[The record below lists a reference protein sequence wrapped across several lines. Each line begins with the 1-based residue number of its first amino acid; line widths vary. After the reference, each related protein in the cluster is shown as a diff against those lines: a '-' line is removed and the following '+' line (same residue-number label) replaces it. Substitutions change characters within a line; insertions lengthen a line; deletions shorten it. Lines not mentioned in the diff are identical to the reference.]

1 METRPM
7 TEMEERLMTRFMQAD
22 GERNEANRERDEAR
36 AERDDAKEWVH
47 HATRMAN
54 ERDEARAE
62 RDALDKALRA
72 PTQGTLMFRP
82 PSIDKHLADF
92 ERFFGDDEWQFGTGV
107 DFNAMR
113 AVRGLRQYI
122 TKLERQANV
131 LRHTIAE
138 LDERSE

>member
-1 METRPM
+1 M

-72 PTQGTLMFRP
+72 PTQGTLMPRP

-113 AVRGLRQYI
+113 AVRGLRRYI

-138 LDERSE
+138 LDESSG

>member
-54 ERDEARAE
+54 ERDEARAD
-62 RDALDKALRA
+62 RDALAKALRDMLDLHDPDGEWRREHDENSDGHWPYQSGSDA
-72 PTQGTLMFRP
+72 
-82 PSIDKHLADF
+82 LAAALRMTVF
-92 ERFFGDDEWQFGTGV
+92 SNGENSLPEAV
-107 DFNAMR
+107 AMR
-113 AVRGLRQYI
+113 
-122 TKLERQANV
+122 LEVAHSV
-131 LRHTIAE
+131 LETY
-138 LDERSE
+138 DGRSA

>member
-1 METRPM
+1 MLRCEDAKA
-7 TEMEERLMTRFMQAD
+7 EAARLLS
-22 GERNEANRERDEAR
+22 ERDEAR

-138 LDERSE
+138 LDERSK